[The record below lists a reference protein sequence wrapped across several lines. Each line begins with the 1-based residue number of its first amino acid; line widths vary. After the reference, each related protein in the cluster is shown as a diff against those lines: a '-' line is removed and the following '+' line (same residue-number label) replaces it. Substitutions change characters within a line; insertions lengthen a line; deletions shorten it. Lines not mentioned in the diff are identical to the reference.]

1 MFQALKSRLVGGVIV
16 AFGPYFTGDYGFRYF
31 CPPICPPHLEC
42 ASRRHC
48 LAPSA
53 DAEYLCRHCPPMR
66 HAQPHSG
73 KMQAMQRARTQ
84 GTAANA
90 YINLGWQG

>member
-1 MFQALKSRLVGGVIV
+1 
-16 AFGPYFTGDYGFRYF
+16 
-31 CPPICPPHLEC
+31 
-42 ASRRHC
+42 
-48 LAPSA
+48 
-53 DAEYLCRHCPPMR
+53 MR

-90 YINLGWQG
+90 YIDLGWQG